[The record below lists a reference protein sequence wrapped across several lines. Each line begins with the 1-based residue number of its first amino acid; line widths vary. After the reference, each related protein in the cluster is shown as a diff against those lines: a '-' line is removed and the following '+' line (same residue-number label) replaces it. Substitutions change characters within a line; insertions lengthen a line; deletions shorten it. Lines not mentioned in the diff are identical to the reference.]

1 MASEIIQ
8 IALIAG
14 SSQRILKDFFFQNK
28 WMFSIPAH
36 FEKKIVEGFVEIG
49 VLQNK
54 SFKYT
59 YTCNTLEQMKVR
71 IFGFRFYAL

>member
-1 MASEIIQ
+1 
-8 IALIAG
+8 
-14 SSQRILKDFFFQNK
+14 
-28 WMFSIPAH
+28 MFSIPAN
-36 FEKKIVEGFVEIG
+36 FEKKIVEDFVEIG

>member
-1 MASEIIQ
+1 
-8 IALIAG
+8 
-14 SSQRILKDFFFQNK
+14 
-28 WMFSIPAH
+28 MFSIPAH